1 MKLFLDTADTVE
13 VDCYTR
19 LGIIDGVTTNPTILS
34 EMPGDWKAR
43 CKIIAEMVQRLPVS
57 VEVTESEIR
66 KMIEQAQE
74 IAGWSANI
82 NVKIPV
88 HGVDGGLDYLE
99 VVHALESSGI
109 RVNVTACMAA
119 QQCMLAAMAGAT
131 YVSLFGGRVA
141 NMGYEPAKEVHKAR
155 LLMHRAGGGAQLIVG
170 STREAANVTEWFLMG
185 ADIVTV
191 TPQLIETMVRH
202 PYTTETVRQFLADG
216 GKLK

>member
-34 EMPGDWKAR
+34 KMPGDWKAR
-43 CKIIAEMVQRLPVS
+43 CKIIAEMVQGLPVS

-82 NVKIPV
+82 NVKIPI
-88 HGVDGGLDYLE
+88 HGIDGGLDYLE
-99 VVHALESSGI
+99 VVHALEGSGI
-109 RVNVTACMAA
+109 RVNVTACMSA
-119 QQCMLAAMAGAT
+119 QQCMLAAMAGAA

-141 NMGYEPAKEVHKAR
+141 NMGYEAAAEVR
-155 LLMHRAGGGAQLIVG
+155 RAAQLIRQVNG
-170 STREAANVTEWFLMG
+170 HTRL
-185 ADIVTV
+185 
-191 TPQLIETMVRH
+191 
-202 PYTTETVRQFLADG
+202 
-216 GKLK
+216 